1 MKNFNNYHLDLL
13 NSTDTLSDFFNGLE
27 CQDNGEALE
36 GVYLGSFV
44 HDYERSTQN
53 YNVAIKGL
61 DHDDV
66 AIIDFNGSLDIRP
79 DFKL

>member
-1 MKNFNNYHLDLL
+1 M
-13 NSTDTLSDFFNGLE
+13 NSTDTLSDFFNGLQ

-66 AIIDFNGSLDIRP
+66 AIIDFNGSLRYDILDISSYKIKSRSRE
-79 DFKL
+79 

>member
-1 MKNFNNYHLDLL
+1 M
-13 NSTDTLSDFFNGLE
+13 NSTDTLSDFFNGLQ

-66 AIIDFNGSLDIRP
+66 AIIDFNGSLNSRP
-79 DFKL
+79 NLRSTLV